1 MKKVLLYLLVTISLF
16 ASENVVLLEN
26 ENSFFFYKKDGV
38 SKGLYPKIFQDINKN
53 QGLDLIVKE
62 LDTNLILDMEQGKDI
77 LIMDL
82 VENEQRRKKYY
93 FIPTFFYLKADMYFI
108 NREYEDITNFYQKRV
123 GVIKGT
129 YLDGQFKER
138 YGFLKTVIIDIKT
151 REDGLNMLKK
161 GEIDGFVSDN
171 QYGFSERL
179 NTIALNRIDQM
190 VTTLAV
196 PKSNEKLYNILKKS
210 FERISSQRLKEMI
223 SLSRVEYYRDKFGEK
238 YSDLYNKEVNV
249 LFPSEKSMY
258 PLYYKE
264 NGKEKGVI
272 TDYLKDIEDI
282 LGIKTQKIFDTNFE
296 NYEDTEIVVATI
308 LGLKE
313 SRLNSNPYYT
323 LNPVVFNRKK
333 DGFITNILEVKKQK
347 FAVVKGSFYL
357 ECLKKFLTEEN
368 FIYVKTLDEAMQKV
382 ANGEVD
388 YGISD
393 HKILSNKLYNGNYSN
408 DLKIAGI
415 LDEKHSLSMSVNPK
429 YQGLYEAIN
438 DISVSFLNE
447 NMSKNI
453 YWLQNNYE
461 VNDYRKLVIASLGML
476 FFSLFMM
483 NRAKKGLKEKKRYEQ
498 LMMSLVGALEAVNQY
513 NDTETGNH
521 IKRLNLYSE
530 LLANKLGC
538 SKKFC
543 EEIGKVAS
551 LHDVGKI
558 GIDRNILK
566 KPGKLTEEEFEAIKV
581 HSEIG
586 YEIIKKSEISVM
598 AENIA
603 RYHHEKWNGKGYP
616 KGLKGEKIP
625 LEARIVSVVD
635 VYDALRQKR
644 IYKEGFSHEKAI
656 ALIKA
661 ERGVSFDPK
670 VVDIFIE
677 SDFKFERLFNINS
690 KKE

>member
-644 IYKEGFSHEKAI
+644 IYKDGFSHEKAI